1 MTEMSAL
8 TQDGRMKTIT
18 AHDAAVG
25 SSLGEELAQQIGSAV
40 VDDKYGA
47 ALAVWLDLTAR
58 LVKSGVPL
66 QILQNQAL
74 CVAMR
79 VTSAGNA

>member
-1 MTEMSAL
+1 MEAL
-8 TQDGRMKTIT
+8 GPNGMLKMIT

-25 SSLGEELAQQIGSAV
+25 TSIGEDLAQQIGESVA
-40 VDDKYGA
+40 DDKYGV
-47 ALAVWLDLTAR
+47 ALATWMDLTAR

-66 QILQNQAL
+66 QIIQNQAL

-79 VTSAGNA
+79 VTSEGSA